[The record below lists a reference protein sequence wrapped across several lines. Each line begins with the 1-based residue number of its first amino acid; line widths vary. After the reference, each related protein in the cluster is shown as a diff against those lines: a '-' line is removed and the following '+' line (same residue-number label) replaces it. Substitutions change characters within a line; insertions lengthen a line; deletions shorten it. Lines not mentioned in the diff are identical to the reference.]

1 MDFVYVKDVAKAN
14 IAALLS
20 DVSDEVFNVGC
31 SRETSLK
38 ELLDLLL
45 KVNKA
50 DLQPEF
56 REESSINPVS
66 RRLANIDKAKE
77 ELGWE
82 PKLSFEDGVAK
93 TVKSL
98 WEMRDDGK
106 S

>member
-1 MDFVYVKDVAKAN
+1 MGWT
-14 IAALLS
+14 I
-20 DVSDEVFNVGC
+20 
-31 SRETSLK
+31 
-38 ELLDLLL
+38 
-45 KVNKA
+45 
-50 DLQPEF
+50 
-56 REESSINPVS
+56 
-66 RRLANIDKAKE
+66 NIDKAKE